1 MNAAQL
7 SRVIW
12 RKKIPA
18 NARSEF
24 PVTGSVDNYQPYE
37 LYSHEHLLPRFFTK
51 HVQYKADLW
60 KTSVHW
66 CGFFFGPKPMNCP
79 GHYKIFAHRDVSYVQ
94 ESTYTH

>member
-24 PVTGSVDNYQPYE
+24 PVTGSVDNYTSTFCLVSSPNMYNTKQISGRRLVIGVEFFWTETNE
-37 LYSHEHLLPRFFTK
+37 LPWSLQDFCSPR
-51 HVQYKADLW
+51 
-60 KTSVHW
+60 
-66 CGFFFGPKPMNCP
+66 
-79 GHYKIFAHRDVSYVQ
+79 R
-94 ESTYTH
+94 

>member
-37 LYSHEHLLPRFFTK
+37 LYSHEHLLARFFTK
-51 HVQYKADLW
+51 QVQYKADLW
-60 KTSVHW
+60 KTPGHW
-66 CGFFFGPKPMNCP
+66 CRIFFWTETDELPWSLQDFCSP
-79 GHYKIFAHRDVSYVQ
+79 RR
-94 ESTYTH
+94 